1 MIQDLNSNPITKQF
15 VAVRAV
21 IIKDGK
27 ALIIRESSDYT
38 GGNHQGKYDFPGG
51 KIKAGEDIFT
61 ALSREVEEEVGAK
74 VKILN
79 PFYVDEWRPT
89 IKGEQ
94 VQIIGMFFKCELL
107 DEDIELG
114 DDHDDSKWVGAGEYT
129 DLPLINETRKALDSL
144 FAN

>member
-1 MIQDLNSNPITKQF
+1 MNPINPITKQF

-27 ALIIRESSDYT
+27 ALIIREAADYV

-61 ALSREVEEEVGAK
+61 ALAREVKEEVGAD
-74 VKILN
+74 VKILV

-94 VQIIGMFFKCELL
+94 VQIIGMFFKCELV
-107 DEDIELG
+107 DGSDIQLG
-114 DDHDDSKWVGAGEYT
+114 EDHDDYKWVGLNEYA
-129 DLPLINETRKALDSL
+129 DLSLIDETRKALEVL
-144 FAN
+144 FN